1 MTERDGNGLRLQAAD
16 AEDFKVIAACLQDS
30 VLRLG
35 EMTYLSEEKRFVAVL
50 DRFVWE
56 RSTGIKGKGMDG
68 DLLQVQSG
76 LCFNG
81 ITSVH
86 VHGID
91 QHRKDEIL
99 ELLTIAFESGTV
111 TLVFAGRAAVK
122 LEGEAIVCFLEDL
135 GAPRPSAF
143 SPCHPIRPLP

>member
-1 MTERDGNGLRLQAAD
+1 MTERGEKGLRLQAAD

-35 EMTYLSEEKRFVAVL
+35 EMTYLRDEKRFVAVL
-50 DRFVWE
+50 DRFAWE
-56 RSTGIKGKGMDG
+56 RAKETKGVDG
-68 DLLQVQSG
+68 HLLQVQSG

-91 QHRKDEIL
+91 QSRKDEIL
-99 ELLTIAFESGTV
+99 ELLTIAFESGAV

-135 GAPRPSAF
+135 ATPRPCGF
-143 SPCHPIRPLP
+143 SPRHPVRQLP

>member
-30 VLRLG
+30 VIRLG
-35 EMTYLSEEKRFVAVL
+35 EMTYLSDEKRFVAVL

-56 RSTGIKGKGMDG
+56 RSTGTRGMEG

-91 QHRKDEIL
+91 QSRKNEIL

-135 GAPRPSAF
+135 AAPRPCGI
-143 SPCHPIRPLP
+143 SPRHPIRPLP